1 MLAHSN
7 SSVSGR
13 ASLSPRELDPAAAGT
28 IPVWLDCD
36 PGHDDAMA
44 IVLAGHNSKL
54 RLLGISTVAGNQ
66 TVDKVTLNALGVV
79 DAAGLQHINVYKGQS
94 RPLMRPLPILCP
106 EIHGDS
112 GLDGPEGR
120 ALLPAGSKL
129 AQPGKAVLHMYS
141 FIMEAFR
148 QGGRLQKV
156 RVICTGALSNVAL
169 LVSLYPEVIPRIEVV
184 LMGGAMGVG
193 NTGPVMEFNIQ
204 TDPEAAKIVFECGA
218 PVVML
223 PVELT
228 HTALVTPDVL
238 NRISAELVGNT
249 PFLHLVKQ
257 LLLYFAESY
266 KTVFKFDNPPLH
278 DPCAVAYV
286 IAPEMFQV
294 ELMRV
299 DIETIS
305 ELSAGQTVCDVWH
318 QSSKPK
324 NVSVA
329 QSMDVSKFWDLMI
342 NALKAANEVSPLNK
356 K

>member
-1 MLAHSN
+1 
-7 SSVSGR
+7 
-13 ASLSPRELDPAAAGT
+13 
-28 IPVWLDCD
+28 
-36 PGHDDAMA
+36 
-44 IVLAGHNSKL
+44 
-54 RLLGISTVAGNQ
+54 
-66 TVDKVTLNALGVV
+66 
-79 DAAGLQHINVYKGQS
+79 
-94 RPLMRPLPILCP
+94 
-106 EIHGDS
+106 
-112 GLDGPEGR
+112 
-120 ALLPAGSKL
+120 
-129 AQPGKAVLHMYS
+129 
-141 FIMEAFR
+141 
-148 QGGRLQKV
+148 
-156 RVICTGALSNVAL
+156 
-169 LVSLYPEVIPRIEVV
+169 
-184 LMGGAMGVG
+184 
-193 NTGPVMEFNIQ
+193 
-204 TDPEAAKIVFECGA
+204 VFECGA

>member
-1 MLAHSN
+1 MALAHAG
-7 SSVSGR
+7 SSTSVR
-13 ASLSPRELDPAAAGT
+13 ASLSPRELDPEIAGT

-44 IVLAGHNSKL
+44 IVLAGHNSRL

-66 TVDKVTLNALGVV
+66 TVDKVTINALGVT
-79 DAAGLQHINVYKGQS
+79 DAAGLQRINVYKGQAK
-94 RPLMRPLPILCP
+94 PLMRALPILCP

-112 GLDGPEGR
+112 GLDGPHGK
-120 ALLPAGSKL
+120 ALLPSGSKL

-141 FIMEAFR
+141 YIMEAFR
-148 QGGRLQKV
+148 QGGRTQKV
-156 RVICTGALSNVAL
+156 RVVCTGALTNVAL
-169 LVSLYPEVIPRIEVV
+169 LVSLYPEVLPRIEIV
-184 LMGGAMGVG
+184 LMGGAVGVG

-218 PVVML
+218 TIVML

-238 NRISAELVGNT
+238 DRIDSELGADT
-249 PFLHLVKQ
+249 PFTQLVKQ

-266 KTVFKFDNPPLH
+266 KTVFKFAHPPLH

-286 IAPEMFQV
+286 IAPEIFQT

-299 DIETIS
+299 DVETVS
-305 ELSAGQTVCDVWH
+305 ELSAGQTVCDVWD
-318 QSSKPK
+318 QSDKPK
-324 NVSVA
+324 NAYVA
-329 QSMDVSKFWDLMI
+329 QRMEVSKFWDLMI
-342 NALKAANEVSPLNK
+342 AALQAANEVSPLNK
-356 K
+356 

>member
-1 MLAHSN
+1 
-7 SSVSGR
+7 
-13 ASLSPRELDPAAAGT
+13 
-28 IPVWLDCD
+28 
-36 PGHDDAMA
+36 
-44 IVLAGHNSKL
+44 
-54 RLLGISTVAGNQ
+54 
-66 TVDKVTLNALGVV
+66 
-79 DAAGLQHINVYKGQS
+79 
-94 RPLMRPLPILCP
+94 MRPLPILCP

-120 ALLPAGSKL
+120 ALLPSGGKL

-141 FIMEAFR
+141 YIMEAFR

-156 RVICTGALSNVAL
+156 RVICTGALTNVAL
-169 LVSLYPEVIPRIEVV
+169 LVSLYPEVIPRLEVV
-184 LMGGAMGVG
+184 LMGGAMGIG

-228 HTALVTPDVL
+228 HTALVTPDIL
-238 NRISAELVGNT
+238 NRISAELADNT
-249 PFLHLVKQ
+249 PFLQLIKQ
-257 LLLYFAESY
+257 LLLYFADSY
-266 KTVFKFDNPPLH
+266 RTVFKFDHPPLH

-286 IAPEMFQV
+286 IAPELFKV

-299 DIETIS
+299 DVETLS

-324 NVSVA
+324 NVGVA
-329 QSMDVSKFWDLMI
+329 QRMDVTRFWDLMI
-342 NALKAANEVSPLNK
+342 NALKAANAVSPLNK
-356 K
+356 